1 MKRNCPLKTALR
13 LLGLVGCAA
22 ASSAAWAGRPLSVDD
37 AGTNAKGE
45 GHVEV
50 WAARDGGATSLNV
63 SPAYALADGVELAAL
78 LARDTTNGINGSAVQ
93 LKWLFTPSN
102 DKGCNIGAS
111 VGAARAS
118 GAGASANASFITG
131 LLSCN
136 ATALGN
142 LHLNLGSLKTSG
154 QSVVGTWGVAIERE
168 VGAVTPHIE
177 WFGAEGSKPAW
188 QIGARGDILKN
199 IQLDGS
205 VGRGDGM
212 TLYSVGMKFKF

>member
-1 MKRNCPLKTALR
+1 MKRACQLKSALR
-13 LLGLVGCAA
+13 HLSIVGLAA
-22 ASSAAWAGRPLSVDD
+22 ASSAALAGRPLSVDD

-50 WAARDGGATSLNV
+50 WAARAGGASSLSL
-63 SPAYALADGVELAAL
+63 SPAYAVADGLEIAAL
-78 LARDTTNGINGSAVQ
+78 LARDSTNDISGSAVQ
-93 LKWLFTPSN
+93 LKWLFTPSQ
-102 DKGCNIGAS
+102 DKGCNVGAS
-111 VGAARAS
+111 LGAARAS
-118 GAGASANASFITG
+118 GSGASANAGFITG

-154 QSVVGTWGVAIERE
+154 QSAVGTWGVAIERE
-168 VGAVTPHIE
+168 YGAVTPHIE
-177 WFGAEGSKPAW
+177 WFGAQGSKPSW
-188 QIGARGDILKN
+188 QVGARGDIVKG

-205 VGRGDGM
+205 VGRGEGV